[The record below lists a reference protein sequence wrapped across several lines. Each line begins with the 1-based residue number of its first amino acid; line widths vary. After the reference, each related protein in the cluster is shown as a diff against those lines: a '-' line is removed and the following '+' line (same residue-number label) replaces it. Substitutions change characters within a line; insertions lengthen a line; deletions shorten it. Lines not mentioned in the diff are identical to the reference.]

1 MNIKCKKGIT
11 NTIIFLFFIS
21 LTFFVIFKD
30 DNIEEIFKIIQKVD
44 IKFIAIAILCMCC
57 FILSE
62 GINIARTLKLL
73 GCRVSFINSIKYAL
87 VGFFFSSVTPS
98 ASGGDPMQLYY
109 MKKDGLPIGHS
120 ALALLTE
127 FSSFQFVTVIISLI
141 GFIINYNFIQN
152 SVGNIKYLLLIG
164 VAINVAIL
172 TIILLTIFSNKII
185 HILLNLVCKI
195 LEKLHYKKVA
205 SFKEK
210 CLEQIQEY
218 KAGSKLL
225 KRNKKILAKIILTTI
240 VQIVLYHSIP
250 YIIYLSFGL
259 NEANFLQFLSLQAV
273 LYISVSSIPLP
284 GAVGASEIRFYEYL

>member
-21 LTFFVIFKD
+21 LTFFVIFKE
-30 DNIEEIFKIIQKVD
+30 DNVGEIFKIIQKVD

-73 GCRVSFINSIKYAL
+73 ECKVNFINSIKYAL

-127 FSSFQFVTVIISLI
+127 FSSFQFVTVIIALI

-172 TIILLTIFSNKII
+172 AIILLTIFSNKII

-195 LEKLHYKKVA
+195 LEKLHYRKVA

-225 KRNKKILAKIILTTI
+225 KRNKKILFKIILTTI

>member
-1 MNIKCKKGIT
+1 MNTKCKKGIV

-21 LTFFVIFKD
+21 LTFFVIFKE
-30 DNIEEIFKIIQKVD
+30 DNVGEIFKIIQKVD

-73 GCRVSFINSIKYAL
+73 ECKVNFINSIKYAL
-87 VGFFFSSVTPS
+87 IGFFFSSVTPS

-127 FSSFQFVTVIISLI
+127 FSSFQFVTVIIALI

-172 TIILLTIFSNKII
+172 AIILLTIFSNKII

-195 LEKLHYKKVA
+195 LEKLHYRKVA

-225 KRNKKILAKIILTTI
+225 KRNKKILFKIILTTI

>member
-1 MNIKCKKGIT
+1 MNTKCKKGIV

-21 LTFFVIFKD
+21 LTFFVIFKE
-30 DNIEEIFKIIQKVD
+30 DNVGEIFKIIQKVD

-73 GCRVSFINSIKYAL
+73 ECKVNFINSIIYAL

-127 FSSFQFVTVIISLI
+127 FSSFQFVTVIIALI

-172 TIILLTIFSNKII
+172 AIILLTIFSNKII

-195 LEKLHYKKVA
+195 LEKLHYRKVA

-225 KRNKKILAKIILTTI
+225 KRNKKILFKIILTTI

>member
-1 MNIKCKKGIT
+1 MNTKCKKGIV

-21 LTFFVIFKD
+21 LTFFVIFKE
-30 DNIEEIFKIIQKVD
+30 DNVGEIFKIIQKVD

-73 GCRVSFINSIKYAL
+73 ECKVNFINSIKYAL

-127 FSSFQFVTVIISLI
+127 FSSFQFVTVIIALI

-172 TIILLTIFSNKII
+172 AIILLTIFSNKII

-195 LEKLHYKKVA
+195 LEKLHYRKVA

-225 KRNKKILAKIILTTI
+225 KRNKKILFKIILTTI

>member
-1 MNIKCKKGIT
+1 MNTKCKKGIV

-21 LTFFVIFKD
+21 LTFFVIFKE
-30 DNIEEIFKIIQKVD
+30 DNVGKIFKIIQKVD

-73 GCRVSFINSIKYAL
+73 GCKVNFINSIKYAL

-127 FSSFQFVTVIISLI
+127 FSSFQFVTVIIALI

-172 TIILLTIFSNKII
+172 AIILLTIFSNKII

-195 LEKLHYKKVA
+195 LEKLHYRKVA

-225 KRNKKILAKIILTTI
+225 KRNKKILFKIILTTI

>member
-1 MNIKCKKGIT
+1 MNTKCKKGIV

-21 LTFFVIFKD
+21 LTFFVIFKE
-30 DNIEEIFKIIQKVD
+30 DNVGEIFKIIQKVD

-73 GCRVSFINSIKYAL
+73 ECKVNFINSIKYAL

-127 FSSFQFVTVIISLI
+127 FSSFQFVTVIIALI

-172 TIILLTIFSNKII
+172 AIILLTIFSNKII

-195 LEKLHYKKVA
+195 LEKLHYRKVA

-225 KRNKKILAKIILTTI
+225 KRNKKILFKL
-240 VQIVLYHSIP
+240 QLFKLC
-250 YIIYLSFGL
+250 YIIAYHI
-259 NEANFLQFLSLQAV
+259 
-273 LYISVSSIPLP
+273 LYI
-284 GAVGASEIRFYEYL
+284 YLLD

>member
-1 MNIKCKKGIT
+1 MNTKFKKGII
-11 NTIIFLFFIS
+11 NTVIFLFFII
-21 LTFFVIFKD
+21 LTFYIIFKE
-30 DNIEEIFKIIQKVD
+30 DNIGEIFEIIKRVD
-44 IKFIAIAILCMCC
+44 IKFVVIAILCMCC

-73 GCRVSFINSIKYAL
+73 GCKVNFINSIKYAL

-109 MKKDGLPIGHS
+109 MKKDKLPIGHS

-127 FSSFQFVTVIISLI
+127 FSSFQFVTVTMALI
-141 GFIINYNFIQN
+141 GFITNYNFIQN

-164 VAINVAIL
+164 VSINVAIL
-172 TIILLTIFSNKII
+172 VIILLTIFSNKII
-185 HILLNLVCKI
+185 HILLNFTCKV
-195 LEKLHYKKVA
+195 LEKLHYKKVT

-225 KRNKKILAKIILTTI
+225 RKNKKVLVKIILTTSI
-240 VQIVLYHSIP
+240 QITLYHSIP
-250 YIIYLSFGL
+250 YMIYLAFGL
-259 NEANFLQFLSLQAV
+259 KEASFLQFLSLQSV

-284 GAVGASEIRFYEYL
+284 GAVGASEIRIYEHL

>member
-1 MNIKCKKGIT
+1 MNTKCKKGIV

-21 LTFFVIFKD
+21 LTFFVIFKE
-30 DNIEEIFKIIQKVD
+30 DNVGEIFKIIQKVD

-73 GCRVSFINSIKYAL
+73 GCKVNFINSIKYAL

-127 FSSFQFVTVIISLI
+127 FSSFQFVTVIIALI

-172 TIILLTIFSNKII
+172 AIILLTIFSNKII

-195 LEKLHYKKVA
+195 LEKLHYRKVA

-225 KRNKKILAKIILTTI
+225 KRNKKILFKIILTTI

>member
-1 MNIKCKKGIT
+1 M
-11 NTIIFLFFIS
+11 LFRS
-21 LTFFVIFKD
+21 
-30 DNIEEIFKIIQKVD
+30 
-44 IKFIAIAILCMCC
+44 
-57 FILSE
+57 
-62 GINIARTLKLL
+62 
-73 GCRVSFINSIKYAL
+73 
-87 VGFFFSSVTPS
+87 
-98 ASGGDPMQLYY
+98 
-109 MKKDGLPIGHS
+109 
-120 ALALLTE
+120 LALLTE
-127 FSSFQFVTVIISLI
+127 FSSFQFVTVIIALI

-172 TIILLTIFSNKII
+172 AIILLTIFSNKII

-195 LEKLHYKKVA
+195 LEKLHYRKVA

-225 KRNKKILAKIILTTI
+225 KRNKKILFKIILTTI

>member
-1 MNIKCKKGIT
+1 MNTKCKKGIV

-21 LTFFVIFKD
+21 LTFFVIFKE
-30 DNIEEIFKIIQKVD
+30 DNVGEIFKIIQKVD

-73 GCRVSFINSIKYAL
+73 ECKVNFINSIKYAL

-127 FSSFQFVTVIISLI
+127 FSSFQFVTVIIALI

-172 TIILLTIFSNKII
+172 AIILLTIFSNKII

-195 LEKLHYKKVA
+195 LEKLHYKKVE

>member
-1 MNIKCKKGIT
+1 MNTKCKKGIV

-21 LTFFVIFKD
+21 LTFFVIFKE
-30 DNIEEIFKIIQKVD
+30 DNVGEIFKIIQKVD

-73 GCRVSFINSIKYAL
+73 GCKVNFINSIKYAL

-127 FSSFQFVTVIISLI
+127 FSSFQFVTVIIALI

-172 TIILLTIFSNKII
+172 AIILLTIFSNKII

-195 LEKLHYKKVA
+195 LEKLHYRKVA

-225 KRNKKILAKIILTTI
+225 KRNKKILFKIILTTI

-259 NEANFLQFLSLQAV
+259 NEANFLQF
-273 LYISVSSIPLP
+273 YISVSSIPLP

>member
-1 MNIKCKKGIT
+1 MNTKFKKGII
-11 NTIIFLFFIS
+11 NTVIFLFFII
-21 LTFFVIFKD
+21 LTFYIIFKD
-30 DNIEEIFKIIQKVD
+30 DNIGEIFEIIKSVN
-44 IKFIAIAILCMCC
+44 IKFVIIAILCMCC

-73 GCRVSFINSIKYAL
+73 GCKVSIINSIKYAL

-127 FSSFQFVTVIISLI
+127 FSSFQFVTVIMALI
-141 GFIINYNFIQN
+141 GFATNYKFIEN

-164 VAINVAIL
+164 VTINAAIL
-172 TIILLTIFSNKII
+172 VIILLTIFSNKLI
-185 HILLNLVCKI
+185 HKLLNFVCKI
-195 LEKLHYKKVA
+195 LEKLHYKKVEN
-205 SFKEK
+205 FREK

-218 KAGSKLL
+218 KSGGKLL
-225 KRNKKILAKIILTTI
+225 RNNKKVLFKIVSTTI
-240 VQIVLYHSIP
+240 IQITLFHSIP
-250 YIIYLSFGL
+250 YIIYLAFGL
-259 NEANFLQFLSLQAV
+259 NGANYLQFLALQAV

-284 GAVGASEIRFYEYL
+284 GAVGASEVRIHEYI

>member
-1 MNIKCKKGIT
+1 MNTKCKKGIV

-21 LTFFVIFKD
+21 LTFFVIFKE
-30 DNIEEIFKIIQKVD
+30 DNVGEIFKIIQKVD

-73 GCRVSFINSIKYAL
+73 GCKVNFINSIKYAL

-127 FSSFQFVTVIISLI
+127 FSSFQFVTVIIALI

-172 TIILLTIFSNKII
+172 AIILLTIFSNKII

-195 LEKLHYKKVA
+195 LEKLHYRKVA

-225 KRNKKILAKIILTTI
+225 KRNKKILFKIILTTI

-273 LYISVSSIPLP
+273 LYISVSAIPLP

>member
-1 MNIKCKKGIT
+1 MNTKCKKGIV

-21 LTFFVIFKD
+21 LTFFVIFKE
-30 DNIEEIFKIIQKVD
+30 DNVGEIFKIIQKVD

-73 GCRVSFINSIKYAL
+73 GCKVNFINSIKYAL

-127 FSSFQFVTVIISLI
+127 FSSFQFVTVIIALI

-172 TIILLTIFSNKII
+172 AIILLTIFSNKII

-195 LEKLHYKKVA
+195 LEKLHYKKVE

>member
-1 MNIKCKKGIT
+1 MNTKCKKGIV

-21 LTFFVIFKD
+21 LTFFVIFKE
-30 DNIEEIFKIIQKVD
+30 DNVGEIFKIIQKVD

-73 GCRVSFINSIKYAL
+73 GCKVNFINSIKYAL

-127 FSSFQFVTVIISLI
+127 FSSFQFVTVIIALI

-172 TIILLTIFSNKII
+172 AIILLTIFSNKII

-195 LEKLHYKKVA
+195 LEKLHYKKVE

-225 KRNKKILAKIILTTI
+225 KRNKKILFKIILTTI

>member
-1 MNIKCKKGIT
+1 MNTKCKKGIV

-21 LTFFVIFKD
+21 LTFFVIFKE
-30 DNIEEIFKIIQKVD
+30 DNVGEIFKIIQKVD

-73 GCRVSFINSIKYAL
+73 GCKVNFINSIKYAL

-109 MKKDGLPIGHS
+109 MKKDRLPIGHS

-127 FSSFQFVTVIISLI
+127 FSSFQFVTVIIALI

-172 TIILLTIFSNKII
+172 AIILLTIFSNKII

-195 LEKLHYKKVA
+195 LEKLHYRKVA

-225 KRNKKILAKIILTTI
+225 KRNKKILFKIILTTI

>member
-1 MNIKCKKGIT
+1 MNTKCKKGIV

-21 LTFFVIFKD
+21 LTFFVIFKE
-30 DNIEEIFKIIQKVD
+30 DNVGEIFKIIQKVD

-73 GCRVSFINSIKYAL
+73 ECKVNFINSIKYAL

-127 FSSFQFVTVIISLI
+127 FSSFQFVTVIIALI

-195 LEKLHYKKVA
+195 LEKLHYRKVA

-225 KRNKKILAKIILTTI
+225 KRNKKILFKIILTTI

>member
-1 MNIKCKKGIT
+1 MNTKCKKGIV

-21 LTFFVIFKD
+21 LTFFVIFKE
-30 DNIEEIFKIIQKVD
+30 DNVGEIFKIIQKVD

-73 GCRVSFINSIKYAL
+73 GCKVNFINSIKYAL

-127 FSSFQFVTVIISLI
+127 FSSFQFVTVIIALI

-172 TIILLTIFSNKII
+172 AIILLTIFSNKII

-195 LEKLHYKKVA
+195 LEKLHYRKVA

>member
-1 MNIKCKKGIT
+1 MNTKCKKGIV

-21 LTFFVIFKD
+21 LTFFVIFKE
-30 DNIEEIFKIIQKVD
+30 DNVGEIFKIIQKVD

-73 GCRVSFINSIKYAL
+73 GCKVNFINSIKYAL

-127 FSSFQFVTVIISLI
+127 FSSFQFVTVIIALI

-172 TIILLTIFSNKII
+172 AIILLTIFSNKII

-225 KRNKKILAKIILTTI
+225 KRNKKILFKIILTTI

>member
-1 MNIKCKKGIT
+1 MNTKCKKGIV

-21 LTFFVIFKD
+21 LTFFVIFKE
-30 DNIEEIFKIIQKVD
+30 DNVGEIFKIIQKVD

-73 GCRVSFINSIKYAL
+73 GCKVNFINSIKYAL

-127 FSSFQFVTVIISLI
+127 FSSFQFVTVIIALI

-172 TIILLTIFSNKII
+172 AIILLTIFSNKII

-195 LEKLHYKKVA
+195 LEKLHYRKVA

-225 KRNKKILAKIILTTI
+225 KRNKKILFKIILTTI

-250 YIIYLSFGL
+250 YIIYSSFGL

>member
-1 MNIKCKKGIT
+1 MNTKFKKGII
-11 NTIIFLFFIS
+11 NTVIFLFFII
-21 LTFFVIFKD
+21 LTFYIIFKD
-30 DNIEEIFKIIQKVD
+30 NDIEEIFEIIKSID
-44 IKFIAIAILCMCC
+44 IKFVVIAILFMCC

-73 GCRVSFINSIKYAL
+73 GCKVNFINSIKYAL

-109 MKKDGLPIGHS
+109 MKKDKLPIGHS

-127 FSSFQFVTVIISLI
+127 FSSFQFVTVMMALI
-141 GFIINYNFIQN
+141 GFITNYNFIQN

-164 VAINVAIL
+164 VSINVAIL
-172 TIILLTIFSNKII
+172 VIILLTIFSNKII
-185 HILLNLVCKI
+185 HILLNVTCKV
-195 LEKLHYKKVA
+195 LEKLHYKKVI

-218 KAGSKLL
+218 KAGSRLL
-225 KRNKKILAKIILTTI
+225 RENKKVLAKIILTTI
-240 VQIVLYHSIP
+240 IQIVLYHSIP
-250 YIIYLSFGL
+250 YAIYLAFGL
-259 NEANFLQFLSLQAV
+259 NEASFLQFLSLQSV

-284 GAVGASEIRFYEYL
+284 GAVGASEIRIYEYL